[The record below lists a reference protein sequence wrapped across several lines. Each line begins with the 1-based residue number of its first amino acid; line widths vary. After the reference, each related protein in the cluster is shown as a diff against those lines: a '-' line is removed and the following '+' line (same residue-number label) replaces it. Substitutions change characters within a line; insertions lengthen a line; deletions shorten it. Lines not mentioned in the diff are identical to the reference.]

1 VIQEL
6 QDMATSIAKKM
17 SKPIDFIRDRKAAK
31 EEAKKQKELRR
42 KLESDR
48 ELLKQAGL
56 PTEEID
62 MLLDSPFSDKI
73 LRIVDDTM
81 TSEKNKK

>member
-1 VIQEL
+1 MIQEL

-48 ELLKQAGL
+48 ELLKQADL
-56 PTEEID
+56 PIEEID

-81 TSEKNKK
+81 TREKNKK